1 MKLYFNK
8 RLITLTVVTSLLIL
22 GVVFFIGLELG
33 RIAGGSERAEIT
45 DKRSENVSDFV
56 KETIRNVQEAEI
68 VPSQNR

>member
-45 DKRSENVSDFV
+45 DKQSENVSDFV